1 MRFLKKH
8 DYILSGIVFLLTIIG
23 ILAVYSTT
31 YNNGLSNIFEKQL
44 LYILV
49 GGIVY
54 FVISKFDYNYLS
66 YAKIFIPIY
75 IFNILLLMLVLLFG
89 KEVNGVKRWIDL
101 GVFQLQVSEFTKITV
116 ILTIASI
123 FNNVFS
129 KYVFKKKRTILS
141 FLKDNLRNNLK
152 LVLLIILVLFLSFLV
167 FIEPSAGNATLLI
180 LIGSVTGI
188 LSIPKQKNILLFFLI
203 TFLTSNVVLGIVKVD
218 FIYSLLLSSRVE
230 YLGVD
235 ILLLGVTI
243 IILLCIYFFLKV
255 NKRILLIGLVIG
267 ILAPVILNTF
277 WNSDILK
284 DYQKNRVIA
293 FFSVTDPKYQDR
305 DSLYQIRLAKTAIST
320 GFLTGKGFLRGD
332 TPVPFKYTDFIYT
345 SIAEEFGFLG
355 STILILLYL
364 LLIAR
369 IVVISVRSG
378 DTYGRIVSL
387 GVASYLLIQFSANI
401 AINLG
406 LIVNTGIP
414 LPFIS
419 YGGSS
424 ILTTFISLGLVQAI
438 YGRAK
443 RIDQIGLS

>member
-31 YNNGLSNIFEKQL
+31 YNNVLSNIFEKQL

-49 GGIVY
+49 GGIIY
-54 FVISKFDYNYLS
+54 FVLSKFDYNYLS
-66 YAKIFIPIY
+66 YSKIFIPIY
-75 IFNILLLMLVLLFG
+75 LLNVILLIVVLLFG
-89 KEVNGVKRWIDL
+89 KEVNGVKRWIDM
-101 GVFQLQVSEFTKITV
+101 GVVQLQVSEFTKITV

-152 LVLLIILVLFLSFLV
+152 LVLLILLVLFLSFLV

-180 LIGSVTGI
+180 LIGIVAGI

-218 FIYSLLLSSRVE
+218 FIYSLLSSTKVE
-230 YLGVD
+230 AYGID
-235 ILLLGVTI
+235 MLLLGITI
-243 IILLCIYFFLKV
+243 ILLLCIYFFLKV
-255 NKRILLIGLVIG
+255 NKKILLLALFIG
-267 ILAPVILNTF
+267 ILTPIILNMF

-293 FFSVTDPKYQDR
+293 FFSVSDPKYQDR

-320 GFLTGKGFLRGD
+320 GFLTGKGYLRGD

-355 STILILLYL
+355 SSILILLFL

-369 IVVISVRSG
+369 IVVISVRSR
-378 DTYGRIVSL
+378 DTFGRIISL

-424 ILTTFISLGLVQAI
+424 ILTTFISLGLVQAV
-438 YGRAK
+438 YGRSK
-443 RIDQIGLS
+443 RIDQIEQ